1 MLSMG
6 SINPSDHQPAQPPLK
21 NRDNSAGLTL
31 MQECL
36 GMSNAN
42 QKQAR
47 GMRIGD
53 SQNHSEEPGKFRRPY
68 PNTGVS
74 RDVKCESK
82 NEPGE

>member
-6 SINPSDHQPAQPPLK
+6 SVGPSDHQPAQPPLK
-21 NRDNSAGLTL
+21 NWDNSASLTL

-53 SQNHSEEPGKFRRPY
+53 SQNHSKEPGKFHRPY
-68 PNTGVS
+68 PKVGVS
-74 RDVKCESK
+74 TDV
-82 NEPGE
+82 